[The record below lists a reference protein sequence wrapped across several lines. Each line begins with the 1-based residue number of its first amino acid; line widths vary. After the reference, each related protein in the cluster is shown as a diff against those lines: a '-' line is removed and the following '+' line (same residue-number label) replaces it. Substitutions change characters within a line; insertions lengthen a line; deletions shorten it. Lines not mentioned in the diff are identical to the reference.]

1 MVTVGQLRTT
11 AAPEESAKDKD
22 SLSGIATN
30 WSVPETLGGEEDID
44 SAGDSLSHPPNEHV
58 DIQDYNASSKGS
70 RRGSTFG
77 W

>member
-1 MVTVGQLRTT
+1 MVTVGHLKTT
-11 AAPEESAKDKD
+11 AAPEESAKDRD
-22 SLSGIATN
+22 SLSAIATN
-30 WSVPETLGGEEDID
+30 GSSPEIRGGEEDID